1 MKTSSSL
8 NILVLILSLSLIN
21 DVLSS
26 KLTKSQRNHL
36 EERFKEIRKNL
47 LPIDRTKSDRF
58 QQKKFS
64 VDPHQ
69 TFILVDPGENRT
81 LGQSRKLFKRDA
93 CPGGNGNY
101 GFNSFN
107 FMTLVLVG

>member
-8 NILVLILSLSLIN
+8 IILVLILSLSSN
-21 DVLSS
+21 EVLSS

-36 EERFKEIRKNL
+36 KEKFNEIRKNL
-47 LPIDRTKSDRF
+47 LPIDRIKSDRF

-69 TFILVDPGENRT
+69 TFTLVDPGENRT

-107 FMTLVLVG
+107 FMTLVLV

>member
-8 NILVLILSLSLIN
+8 TILVLILSLSLTE
-21 DVLSS
+21 VLSS
-26 KLTKSQRNHL
+26 KLTKSQRNNL
-36 EERFKEIRKNL
+36 EERFKEIRKNI

-58 QQKKFS
+58 QQTKFS

-69 TFILVDPGENRT
+69 TFTLVDPGENRA